1 MISPEQIRR
10 FFLSIILTVMLAI
23 TIAFDSGVS
32 ESWAAKPF
40 PQISSPSPIQI
51 ATNKNAESKTQKPF
65 GVMSGSG
72 DSQAQ
77 SAAKTEQF
85 KAKTLEGM
93 NNSIDNPNYQ
103 PGGKTKGAEKQDRE
117 ANKEIKAEAMEAMES
132 NR

>member
-1 MISPEQIRR
+1 MMSFKQIRN
-10 FFLSIILTVMLAI
+10 FFLTMILTVMLAI
-23 TIAFDSGVS
+23 TIAFDFGVS
-32 ESWAAKPF
+32 ESWATNPF
-40 PQISSPSPIQI
+40 PQIGSPSPIQI
-51 ATNKNAESKTQKPF
+51 AANKNAESKTQKPF
-65 GVMSGSG
+65 GIMSGSG

-103 PGGKTKGAEKQDRE
+103 PGGKTKGAEKQDSE